1 MSLRATEIP
10 FSILERPIYV
20 QVWWKFVYAFH
31 AANKR
36 PFGLGYTTQR
46 RKYTLDQVAVPVISK
61 SAKTMEHF
69 IIIIL
74 NIYANI
80 SYKKFLFTISLL
92 NTNQIDMT
100 DNKFNLSDL
109 LASVTSIITVCR
121 FLNYLSGAVVL
132 ICVWVYC
139 SPSIICPWSSVIYNI
154 H

>member
-1 MSLRATEIP
+1 
-10 FSILERPIYV
+10 
-20 QVWWKFVYAFH
+20 VYAFH

-46 RKYTLDQVAVPVISK
+46 RNYTLDIYQVAVPVISK

-69 IIIIL
+69 IIIIM

-80 SYKKFLFTISLL
+80 SYKKLLFTISLL

-100 DNKFNLSDL
+100 HNKFNLSDL

-121 FLNYLSGAVVL
+121 FLNYLSGAVVHMMQ
-132 ICVWVYC
+132 
-139 SPSIICPWSSVIYNI
+139 SVFITTNMLVGFVLRDP
-154 H
+154 